1 MTFYLDVKY
10 LKIVSC
16 RIDGFTQKKSDL
28 YNLRCPFCG
37 DSQKKKSKKRG
48 FLYKKSNDMFYRCFN
63 CEVSTTFYKFL
74 EYLDPNLAKEY
85 QLERFAEG
93 NNKHENYKKPVLKF
107 KKPVFKKTV
116 GINLPSISSLPESH
130 YAKKYVLERRIPK
143 GAHKDLYFAE
153 DFKKFVSEIKPDY
166 DKKLVDNDD
175 RLVIPFR
182 TENGD
187 LFAFQGRALS
197 KNPLRYITVK
207 LNEELKL
214 FGLDKISKKET
225 IYVLEGPIDSLFL
238 KNAVATAD
246 SNLMI
251 SDFLGKENLVL
262 VYDNEPRNTNIV
274 KQIQKAIDNDFRV
287 CLFPDYFRYK
297 DINEAVMN
305 GISKPEVQRIIDN
318 NTFEGL
324 RAKMEF
330 VNWKK
335 C

>member
-16 RIDGFTQKKSDL
+16 RIEGFTQKKSDL
-28 YNLRCPFCG
+28 YNLRCPYCG

-48 FLYKKSNDMFYRCFN
+48 FLYKKGNDMFYRCFN

-74 EYLDPNLAKEY
+74 EYLDPSVAREY
-85 QLERFAEG
+85 QLERFSEG
-93 NNKHENYKKPVLKF
+93 KSKHENYKKPVFSF
-107 KKPVFKKTV
+107 KKPVFEKK
-116 GINLPSISSLPESH
+116 INLNLPSIASLPDSH
-130 YAKKYVLERRIPK
+130 YAKKYVLERKIPK
-143 GAHKDLYFAE
+143 GFHKELFFAE
-153 DFKKFVSEIKPDY
+153 DFKKFVSDVKPDY
-166 DKKLVDNDD
+166 DKKLIDGDD
-175 RLVIPFR
+175 RLIIPFK

-187 LFAFQGRALS
+187 LFTFQGRALG

-207 LNEELKL
+207 LDETLKL
-214 FGLDKISKKET
+214 FGLDRVNKKET
-225 IYVLEGPIDSLFL
+225 IYVVEGPIDSLFL

-251 SDFLGKENLVL
+251 SEFLGKDKLVL
-262 VYDNEPRNTNIV
+262 VYDNEPRNSNIV
-274 KQIQKAIDNDFRV
+274 KQIQKSIDAGFKV
-287 CLFPDYFRYK
+287 CLFPDSFTFK
-297 DINEAVMN
+297 DINEAIIN
-305 GISKPEVQRIIDN
+305 GLTKPEIQRIIDN